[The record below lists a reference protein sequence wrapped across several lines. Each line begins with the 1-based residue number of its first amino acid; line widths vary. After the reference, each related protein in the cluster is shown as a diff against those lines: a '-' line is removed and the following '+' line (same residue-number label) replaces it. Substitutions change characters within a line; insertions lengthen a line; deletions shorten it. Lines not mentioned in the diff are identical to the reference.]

1 MAAGITVALMAAG
14 LAGGSLWAG
23 QRQRR
28 RLAHLLATRPT
39 TLEELQGLQ
48 ADVAKEI
55 GAGSFRELVKLQGA
69 MSCEQSLTAPFS
81 GEPCVAY
88 SSRIVELY
96 EELVEHTGKDG
107 NRSRSW
113 QNGEHELS
121 SESRRCPFQLGQ
133 GQLKVSVDPE
143 GAELEMQSVFSRT
156 EPADW
161 TGLGAVAGFGSSEGL
176 AATLMASAPLAGPG
190 LAARSDGGLSPG
202 TRRRLGFR
210 RDESIFPAHGD
221 LFLVAEVS
229 DASGALWLQQ
239 PSGEGLFLIRR
250 GGEEQLQQQLRRWA
264 RIWSWVAL
272 VLAVVAVLAVLSA
285 LVA

>member
-1 MAAGITVALMAAG
+1 MAAGITVALISAG

-28 RLAHLLATRPT
+28 RLTHLLATRPT
-39 TLEELQGLQ
+39 TLTELQGLQ
-48 ADVAKEI
+48 VDVAQEI
-55 GAGSFRELVKLQGA
+55 GAGSFRERVKLQGTLL
-69 MSCEQSLTAPFS
+69 CEQPLTAPFS

-88 SSRIVELY
+88 SSSIVELY
-96 EELVEHTGKDG
+96 EELVEHTDQEGK
-107 NRSRSW
+107 RSRSW
-113 QNGEHELS
+113 QHGEHVMS
-121 SESRRCPFQLGQ
+121 SEDRRCRFQLGQ
-133 GQLKVSVDPE
+133 GQLKASVDPE

-161 TGLGAVAGFGSSEGL
+161 TGLPGGVGFGGAEGL
-176 AATLMASAPLAGPG
+176 AGTLMASAALVGSVLGASSQGSLA
-190 LAARSDGGLSPG
+190 PG

-229 DASGALWLQQ
+229 DASGTLCLQK
-239 PSGEGLFLIRR
+239 PSGEGLFMIRR

-264 RIWSWVAL
+264 RIWSWAAA

-285 LVA
+285 LFG